1 MENYQEQCNTELRN
15 QEIKSNQRTLT
26 GFMWM
31 MIAITVMWVLTLV
44 RFFDVN
50 TEVFSR
56 AYILSAVL
64 LIPIVYIYFRCDISK
79 SWIKY
84 FLIASICTISAIV
97 ASFLTFHAVLVYVF
111 PLLLAVQYRERKV
124 LWATLIMDIIGVVV
138 SSFAGYYYG
147 LCDLNLLFQSNHT
160 LSWYLGIMN
169 DGHIIIPF
177 NENIDF
183 ILLVYEALPRSFIL
197 FIFTIMLRYSVITS
211 YEDAIRIADL
221 TYHKDTDLRTKLFN
235 KNKYEEMLSSY
246 YPNVKRVA
254 VIFWDI
260 NNLKKTNDSL
270 GHAMGDA
277 LIETM
282 ASRLYEQSDSRK
294 CTYRV
299 GGDEFVMVIENPK
312 PHEPQEII
320 ENVRKSLEQCK
331 AAGGIN
337 VSSAVGFEEGFGSD
351 IELVIKAADK
361 NMYENKKS
369 SKEGRGV

>member
-1 MENYQEQCNTELRN
+1 MENYQEQCNSELRN
-15 QEIKSNQRTLT
+15 QEIKSNMRTLT

-31 MIAITVMWVLTLV
+31 MIAITLMWLLTLV

-50 TEVFSR
+50 AEVFSK
-56 AYILSAVL
+56 AYIMSAIL
-64 LIPIVYIYFRCDISK
+64 LIPIVYIYFRSDISK
-79 SWIKY
+79 PWIKY
-84 FLIASICTISAIV
+84 FLIASICIISAII
-97 ASFLTFHAVLVYVF
+97 ASFLTFHVVLVYVF

-124 LWATLIMDIIGVVV
+124 LWAALIMDITGVVI
-138 SSFAGYYYG
+138 SSLTGYYYG

-169 DGHIIIPF
+169 EGHIIIPF
-177 NENIDF
+177 NENINF

-211 YEDAIRIADL
+211 HEDAIRIADL

-235 KNKYEEMLSSY
+235 KNKYEEMVKGY
-246 YPNVKRVA
+246 YPSLKRVA

-260 NNLKKTNDSL
+260 NNLKKTNDSF

-282 ASRLYEQSDSRK
+282 ALRLYEQSDSRK

-299 GGDEFVMVIENPK
+299 GGDEFVMIIENPK
-312 PHEPQEII
+312 PGEAEEVIQK
-320 ENVRKSLEQCK
+320 VKTSLEQCR
-331 AAGGIN
+331 AAGGIY
-337 VSSAVGFEEGFGSD
+337 VSSAVGYEEGFGSD

-361 NMYENKKS
+361 NMYDNKRS
-369 SKEGRGV
+369 SREGRD